1 MNHLLRALITSLV
14 VLFLFSGLIAQ
25 GDFDLTNPDKT
36 GFPDCEAPIFVH
48 VTDIGL
54 SHFGLE
60 WTEPEDAFGSY
71 YYEVRYRLFRQIPG
85 TSDPWKVV
93 PVKRIMGV
101 VLNQLIPGMTYEL
114 EVRRVCEANIQHY
127 SKWKKLGLKS
137 TLSNTGQGRADEEE
151 ICAQLTGA
159 ESTLSENNDVI
170 ITWDGP
176 EASAYGYRYEL
187 RYRFLGPGSAS
198 NWVTDEITSG
208 TSYAISGLSSNQVH
222 EFEIRLVWK
231 NGDSPSYPIYCDWI
245 EIGSVA
251 ISDALVEEE
260 EEDPVISLPEFE
272 CGEEYVP
279 VTVDETST
287 LTTADTGDIFY
298 ITGFPILLTQVSGG
312 NGTFSGAGIIPLP
325 FGETTLS
332 VSFSGVSV
340 NANSQIYSGNVNGI
354 PDDPDNYPALV
365 TEVISLGGAICIPPQ
380 QTEGFDENGIHSE
393 TGLPWDPRGF
403 GPNGQYVQQPP
414 YEGYNE
420 GDPYDLDYDPNGF
433 DANGN
438 HVETGTPYNPSGCNQ
453 LGLTEDGQ
461 ECDPSGSSPYY
472 WLQDE
477 DTEPTQ
483 EGIAL
488 AGMVADTLDD
498 MITTVL
504 AQYLQTAED
513 SITLT
518 ANTCSGI
525 RTEMETQL
533 TDLGYDRTFIFGEED
548 KYFAEGMAE
557 YFTEEPKIFG
567 INMARNPTHEAFEEN
582 HVELWECDDVLTKL
596 KCGKD
601 YILSQQTPEAVGVLT
616 QNFITIIKA
625 FSAEDAQ
632 TYENLDN
639 LYAWVEQQL
648 TDLIETEC
656 GIGDNDDGLGYNLPV
671 PAVNK
676 PYWNKSLLSD
686 QIMWA
691 DANMDIPTD
700 DLELLLN
707 QASFQY
713 MQGYQEIAG
722 VNRTYFME
730 AIKRQRMF
738 MPPGEAAHD
747 KMPIVLSKQVAG
759 REYAIYLDNIVFSPQ
774 GATLDAYFLLEIPT
788 SGDKLLFKALNISF
802 GPTGMTA
809 ETKLTLGTDF
819 GIRLNNAAK
828 LYLRGTDDTYVS
840 WDCNG
845 FAGMGIDAEIEF
857 CREYLIPL
865 DENTLEVKPDPERAR
880 AHFIVDMPAWGE
892 FVTEISVDPFAIAGA
907 EDVKWQ
913 VNNAVLDFSNVTT
926 PSTVVFPQN
935 YTSTLVRED
944 GTPSPLWKGFFLQE
958 LTVTMPD
965 ELTGLEAGETSGDPV
980 SFSAYNV
987 IIDDR
992 GVTGRAA
999 VSNPL
1004 PLSDGK
1010 SLGQWAFSI
1019 DTIGITVMANNLSGI
1034 DFDGLIN
1041 VPIFRN
1047 STASNAPI
1055 TEGDCFRYDAQILP
1069 GNVYNFALSPNTDS
1083 TFNVPI
1089 WIGKANLN
1097 HNSTFS
1103 IEYSNGEFALEA
1115 VLHGDVTIGEVN
1127 ENVDLSVPALT
1138 FQGLTIQNHPPY
1150 FKPGTWDF
1158 PDEIGGQFAGF
1169 GIMLRGLGMNST
1181 SNPGEAAFNLGVDV
1195 KLVGDAVQIEAGGS
1209 FDLVGELEVVNGR
1222 QRWNYKNFKV
1232 NELTI
1237 ETSFPGVDKLNGQ
1250 LIFFDQHATFGTGF
1264 RGVVEARFAGTG
1276 GEGAQSVGFDALAH
1290 FGRKEQNGQDF
1301 KYFFVDA
1308 MVHLSPGLPIVPGLN
1323 MVGFGGGAYYHMNRD
1338 TSQQSLAI
1346 PLVPTNTSPEFPVL
1360 GESLSGVLYTPNINA
1375 GLGLKAS
1382 VAIAT
1387 QKEAAFNANLTFEI
1401 NFYAGGGL
1409 DEARFYGNGKF
1420 MEELD
1425 VAAPPEYASSGE
1437 PNNNAA
1443 VNFYLDILYNHSAR
1457 TLDASFEVYMQI
1469 GDIVKGAGENNK
1481 FSSAEAHFGPDGWY
1495 IHAGTPTNRNG
1506 IIFTVPGVDGLG
1518 FTIQSYLM
1526 IGKDIPAMPSLPSYV
1541 ADLTG
1546 AGNFMANESL
1556 RASGNGFAFGANAS
1570 ISTGEKEREPF
1581 YANFL
1586 VDIGFDVMLQDYGDA
1601 VCAQDGD
1608 QIGINGWYA
1617 SGQAWG
1623 YVKGDIGLK
1632 FRLFGSDRQ
1641 AKILTVEAGAVLQMK
1656 LPNPFWAQASIGG
1669 RYSIMGGLVKGQCNF
1684 QAEIGESCQIA
1695 GADDPVESLTVILD
1709 VAPADEAK
1717 QVSVNTRPNASFNLP
1732 VGEEFQ
1738 VTDINGN
1745 TSTYK
1750 AEIVDA
1756 TLTKISPNG
1765 NYEIYGDVA
1774 PTAGGMAMD
1783 FVPVNMLP
1791 PNDSFSFD
1799 LTVKVFKDGQE
1810 LDEEIRSVGFS
1821 TGEALDYIPEGN
1833 VTASYPLNGQYNFY
1847 RDEWSEHDGY
1857 IILETGQP
1865 DLFYNI
1871 PEGYTQGVR
1880 LEAKGVSLPNVLLPL
1895 EYDATEKKISF
1906 PLPTA
1911 LLHPDKIYKLEIVNK
1926 ANNNSTGSTYYDSES
1941 TTSPLGARVDETFDP
1956 TTTVVPPVSSTQE
1969 TFSDAYETDSPNNSS
1984 TSNTTPPDQIL
1995 YTLYFRVSEY
2005 DKLVDKLDAIEQ
2017 NYQDITPNYGYK
2029 VRSDIGIGEPF
2040 DNFELGRDGLTD
2052 NLINCSVSLENS
2064 SWYNQE
2070 VIPILYDYFPG
2081 VIPAMNGNQ
2090 EANLTITRRPVDLGT
2105 PPVAAIYLDYPADT
2119 EIEINVHEGIYQLG
2133 HVPGVDGIA
2142 QYIDNDV
2149 LYVIYQDFLD
2159 YDKQLRD
2166 ALNHLFSSDPGD
2178 TNTPPPPPPPIGE
2191 PWVTYQNHIETP
2203 TALIF
2208 PDRPNDTYP
2217 VTFTYRLPGT
2227 NVPTTIYTIQ
2237 LGNE

>member
-1 MNHLLRALITSLV
+1 MTI
-14 VLFLFSGLIAQ
+14 SGQPAGLSAQ
-25 GDFDLTNPDKT
+25 GDFDLTIPDKT

-71 YYEVRYRLFRQIPG
+71 YYEVRYRQFRQIPG

-114 EVRRVCEANIQHY
+114 EVRRVCEANMRHY

-137 TLSNTGQGRADEEE
+137 TLSNAGQGRADEEK

-159 ESTLSENNDVI
+159 ESTLSANNDVI

-187 RYRFLGPGSAS
+187 RYRFLGPGAAS

-208 TSYAISGLSSNQVH
+208 TSYTISGLSSNQVH

-279 VTVDETST
+279 VTVDETSV
-287 LTTADTGDIFY
+287 LADADTGDIFY

-332 VSFSGVSV
+332 VSFSNVSV
-340 NANSQIYSGNVNGI
+340 NANSQIYSGNVSGI
-354 PDDPDNYPALV
+354 PDDPNNYPELV
-365 TEVISLGGAICIPPQ
+365 TEIISLGGAICIPPQ
-380 QTEGFDENGIHSE
+380 QVEGFDENGIHSE

-403 GPNGQYVQQPP
+403 GPNGQYVKQPP
-414 YEGYNE
+414 YEGYSE
-420 GDPYDLDYDPNGF
+420 GDPYDPNYDPNGF
-433 DANGN
+433 DSNGN
-438 HVETGTPYNPSGCNQ
+438 HVDTETPYNPAGCNQ

-477 DTEPTQ
+477 DAQPTQ
-483 EGIAL
+483 AGIAL

-518 ANTCSGI
+518 ANTCNGI

-548 KYFAEGMAE
+548 KYFAEGMADF
-557 YFTEEPKIFG
+557 FTEEPKMFG

-582 HVELWECDDVLTKL
+582 HVKLWGCDDALTKL
-596 KCGKD
+596 KCGRD
-601 YILSQQTPEAVGVLT
+601 YIISQQTPEAVGILT
-616 QNFITIIKA
+616 QNFLTIIKT

-632 TYENLDN
+632 TYEDLGN

-648 TDLIETEC
+648 TDLVRTEC
-656 GIGDNDDGLGYNLPV
+656 GIGGNEDGFGYNLLIPTEDQ
-671 PAVNK
+671 
-676 PYWNKSLLSD
+676 PYENSSLLSD

-691 DANMDIPTD
+691 DVNIDIPTN

-722 VNRTYFME
+722 VSRAYFME

-747 KMPIVLSKQVAG
+747 KMPIVLSRQVAG

-788 SGDKLLFKALNISF
+788 SGDKILFKTLNISF
-802 GPTGMTA
+802 GPTGMT
-809 ETKLTLGTDF
+809 EDTRLTLGTDF

-828 LYLRGTDDTYVS
+828 LYLRGTEDTYVA

-857 CREYLIPL
+857 CREYIVPL
-865 DENTLEVKPDPERAR
+865 DENTLKVKPDPEKAR

-913 VNNAVLDFSNVTT
+913 VNNAILDFSNVTT

-935 YTSTLVRED
+935 YSSTLVRED

-965 ELTGLEAGETSGDPV
+965 ELTGLEAGASSGDPV

-1004 PLSDGK
+1004 PLSEGK
-1010 SLGQWAFSI
+1010 NLGNWAFSI
-1019 DTIGITVMANNLSGI
+1019 DTIGINVVANNLAGI

-1069 GNVYNFALSPNTDS
+1069 GNIYNFALSPNSDS
-1083 TFNVPI
+1083 AFNVPI
-1089 WIGKANLN
+1089 WVGKVNID
-1097 HNSTFS
+1097 HNSTLDIQYDDGDF
-1103 IEYSNGEFALEA
+1103 NLTA
-1115 VLHGDVTIGEVN
+1115 VLHGDLTIGELN
-1127 ENVDLSVPALT
+1127 SNLDLNISVMN
-1138 FQGLTIQNHPPY
+1138 FNGVTIQNRAPY
-1150 FKPGTWDF
+1150 FKTSGLWEW
-1158 PDEIGGQFAGF
+1158 PDSLGGNFKGF
-1169 GIMLRGLGMNST
+1169 G
-1181 SNPGEAAFNLGVDV
+1181 FNLFDV
-1195 KLVGDAVQIEAGGS
+1195 GMKPTQIPEEAVFNIGATLNLVKDNFSVSATGS
-1209 FDLVGELEVVNGR
+1209 FGLLGELDVINGR
-1222 QRWNYKNFKV
+1222 QKWKYKEFKV
-1232 NELTI
+1232 NTLHVK
-1237 ETSFPGVDKLNGQ
+1237 TSFPGVENLEGQ
-1250 LIFFDQHATFGTGF
+1250 LDFFDNHVVFGTGF
-1264 RGVVEARFAGTG
+1264 RGIVKAKFAASGDK
-1276 GEGAQSVGFDALAH
+1276 GESAQAIGFDALAH
-1290 FGRKEQNGQDF
+1290 FGRKKENGEDY

-1308 MVHLSPGLPIVPGLN
+1308 MVHLSPGWPIVPGLN
-1323 MVGFGGGAYYHMNRD
+1323 MVGFGGGAYYHMDRD
-1338 TSQQSLAI
+1338 TSQQQVII
-1346 PLVPTNTSPEFPVL
+1346 PLVPTTTTPNLPTMV
-1360 GESLSGVLYTPNINA
+1360 GTSLSGVSYIPNKNL

-1382 VAIAT
+1382 VAVAT
-1387 QKEAAFNANLTFEI
+1387 VKESAFNANLTFEV
-1401 NFYAGGGL
+1401 NFYEGGGL

-1420 MEELD
+1420 MDSLD
-1425 VAAPPEYASSGE
+1425 VGAPPDYAPSGGK

-1443 VNFYLDILYNHSAR
+1443 VSFYLDIVYNRLAETE
-1457 TLDASFEVYMQI
+1457 TLNASFEAYMKI
-1469 GDIVKGAGENNK
+1469 GDIVKGAGANYRY
-1481 FSSAEAHFGPDGWY
+1481 SSSVAHFGPDGWY
-1495 IHAGTPTNRNG
+1495 IRAGTPSSPGG
-1506 IIFTVPGVDGLG
+1506 IILTVPGIKGASATV
-1518 FTIQSYLM
+1518 QSYLM
-1526 IGKDIPAMPSLPSYV
+1526 LGKDIPPTPPLPSYI
-1541 ADLTG
+1541 ANLTG
-1546 AGNFMANESL
+1546 SGNLMSHESIRTL
-1556 RASGNGFAFGANAS
+1556 GNGFAFGIRVGGS
-1570 ISTGEKEREPF
+1570 SGEQVETGEKEKKPF
-1581 YANFL
+1581 YADL
-1586 VDIGFDVMLQDYGDA
+1586 KLELGLDLMLQDYGDA

-1623 YVKGDIGLK
+1623 YIRGDIGLRFK
-1632 FRLFGSDRQ
+1632 LFGQDRE
-1641 AKILTVEAGAVLQMK
+1641 ARILTLEAGAILQMK
-1656 LPNPFWAQASIGG
+1656 LPNPIWARAAVGG
-1669 RYSIMGGLVKGQCNF
+1669 RYSIMGGLVKGQCDF
-1684 QAEIGESCQIA
+1684 ELEIGESCQIA

-1750 AEIVDA
+1750 ADIIDA
-1756 TLTKISPNG
+1756 TLTKISPDG
-1765 NYEIYGDVA
+1765 DYEIYGNVE
-1774 PTAGGMAMD
+1774 PVGGGMAMN
-1783 FVPVNMLP
+1783 FVPVDMLP
-1791 PNDSFSFD
+1791 PNDSFRFD
-1799 LTVKVFKDGQE
+1799 LTVKIFKDE
-1810 LDEEIRSVGFS
+1810 LEVGEEIRSVSFS
-1821 TGEALDYIPEGN
+1821 TGEALDHIPEGN

-1847 RDEWSEHDGY
+1847 RDEWSENGGY

-1865 DLFYNI
+1865 ELFSNI
-1871 PEGYTQGVR
+1871 PEGYRQGVR
-1880 LEAKGVSLPNVLLPL
+1880 ISAKYETPNTLLPL

-1906 PLPTA
+1906 PLP
-1911 LLHPDKIYKLEIVNK
+1911 LSYLNPDKIYKLEVVNK
-1926 ANNNSTGSTYYDSES
+1926 AINSAGASYYNVES
-1941 TTSPLGARVDETFDP
+1941 GAGAPGASPDGTFSP
-1956 TTTVVPPVSSTQE
+1956 TTTVTPPASTTQE
-1969 TFSDAYETDSPNNSS
+1969 SYSDGYENDTPNNSS
-1984 TSNTTPPDQIL
+1984 SSSTTPPDQVL
-1995 YTLYFRVSEY
+1995 YTMYFRVSEY
-2005 DKLVDKLDAIEQ
+2005 DKLIDKLDAIEQ
-2017 NYQDITPNYGYK
+2017 NYQDLTPSYGYK
-2029 VRSDIGIGEPF
+2029 VRSKTGIDEPF
-2040 DNFELGRDGLTD
+2040 DKFELGRGGLTD
-2052 NLINCSVSLENS
+2052 NLISCVASLENS

-2070 VIPILYDYFPG
+2070 VEPLLYDYFPG
-2081 VIPAMNGNQ
+2081 FIPAMNGQQ
-2090 EANLTITRRPVDLGT
+2090 EGELTITRRPAELGT
-2105 PPVAAIYLDYPADT
+2105 PPLAAVYLDNSADT
-2119 EIEINVHEGIYQLG
+2119 EIEIYVHNGIYEIGYIPDLNS
-2133 HVPGVDGIA
+2133 VV
-2142 QYIDNDV
+2142 QYVDNDV

-2166 ALNHLFSSDPGD
+2166 GLNHLFASDGGGD
-2178 TNTPPPPPPPIGE
+2178 PPPFPHGE
-2191 PWVTYQNHIETP
+2191 PWTTYENHIETP
-2203 TALIF
+2203 TAHIF
-2208 PDRPNDTYP
+2208 PDRPDDTYP

-2227 NVPTTIYTIQ
+2227 NVLTTIYTIQ